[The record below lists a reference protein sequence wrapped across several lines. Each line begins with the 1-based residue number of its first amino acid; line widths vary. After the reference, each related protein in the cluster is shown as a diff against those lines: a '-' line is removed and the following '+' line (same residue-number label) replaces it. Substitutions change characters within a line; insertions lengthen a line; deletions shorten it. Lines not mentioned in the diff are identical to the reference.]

1 MKESMIIQQDEKK
14 NLMNSWTHE
23 RSNMLSDMKNIIVS
37 KDSELLS
44 LKGERDSAQDRA
56 IKMEVCW
63 NILHVISFVMNDNV

>member
-1 MKESMIIQQDEKK
+1 
-14 NLMNSWTHE
+14 
-23 RSNMLSDMKNIIVS
+23 MLSDMKNIIVS

-63 NILHVISFVMNDNV
+63 NILHVISFIMNDNG